1 MAQAKK
7 YPAVTVAAPTRRCE
21 AVNALEG
28 MRILATHAPT
38 LPMANC
44 TMPAQCRCKF
54 QKYVDRRDDDQG
66 RRFAFGQERSAWYA
80 GGQRRKSRGRRSI
93 D

>member
-1 MAQAKK
+1 VAQNKK
-7 YPAVTVAAPTRRCE
+7 FAAVTVAAPSRCCD
-21 AVNALEG
+21 AVSTLAG
-28 MRILATHAPT
+28 MRILAIEAPM
-38 LPMANC
+38 LPMAGC

-66 RRFAFGQERSAWYA
+66 RRFAFGQERSAWYS
-80 GGQRRKSRGRRSI
+80 GGQRRKSHGRRTV